1 MNEEKTERLIELYKK
16 ARAGA
21 PPRPHDDHTR
31 EHYKQCVECRE
42 WDRAVDA
49 SFQKVE
55 REEGMISGELRTI
68 IFLAMA
74 TKVEALVGPRP
85 AEHAHRA
92 SLEELRQCP
101 ECQKQD
107 KVRAAA
113 WEKMQYNPP
122 PLEELLKGASTSVLE
137 WGANAK
143 AWVLA
148 ATEALKNAIESGDLP
163 QSPEHMHTHKSKE
176 EFLACDTCHAWIKR
190 RDAIVKDALPPP
202 HNLRGT

>member
-113 WEKMQYNPP
+113 WEKMQYNPHHS
-122 PLEELLKGASTSVLE
+122 KSS
-137 WGANAK
+137 
-143 AWVLA
+143 
-148 ATEALKNAIESGDLP
+148 
-163 QSPEHMHTHKSKE
+163 SKE
-176 EFLACDTCHAWIKR
+176 HQPLSLNGVPMRKR
-190 RDAIVKDALPPP
+190 GCSQQRKP
-202 HNLRGT
+202 